1 MSAVLA
7 QLVRSGLVESTHSGH
22 LILISADGT
31 DLLTLGDV
39 DAEMYPRSAIKSLQA
54 AAMVRSGLT
63 LNDEQLALVCASH
76 GGTVRHQEVALEI
89 LQSVGLTESDLQNTP
104 DRPIDHEARIAWG
117 AKPATS
123 LAANCSGKHAG
134 MLATCVT
141 NGWDIRNY
149 LDIDHPLQIA
159 IAKEITELT
168 GQKINRVSTDGCGAP
183 LFSMSTR
190 SIAVA
195 ARNMR
200 INHDPIFTKL
210 INACLKH
217 PEMILAEGA
226 FDTRIMQAVPGLFVK
241 GGAESV
247 MLASLPDGRAIAW
260 KISDGSNRANGPLMK
275 AALAK
280 FDITI
285 EGEEVDVLGGGTL
298 VGSLRASF

>member
-22 LILISADGT
+22 LILISSDGT

-104 DRPIDHEARIAWG
+104 DRPLDHEARIAWG

-141 NGWDIRNY
+141 NGWDIKNY

-200 INHDPIFTKL
+200 INNDPIFTKL

-226 FDTRIMQAVPGLFVK
+226 FDTRIMRAVPELFVK

-260 KISDGSNRANGPLMK
+260 KISDGSNRVNGPLMK

-280 FDITI
+280 FSITI
-285 EGEEVDVLGGGTL
+285 EGENIDVLGGGTL
-298 VGSLRASF
+298 VGSLSASF

>member
-1 MSAVLA
+1 MSAILA
-7 QLVRSGLVESTHSGH
+7 QLVRSGLVESTHSGY
-22 LILISADGT
+22 LILLNPDGS

-54 AAMVRSGLT
+54 AAMVRLGLK

-76 GGTVRHQEVALEI
+76 GGTDRHQAVALEI
-89 LQSVGLTESDLQNTP
+89 LGSVGLSESDLQNTP
-104 DRPIDHEARIAWG
+104 DRPIDRKARIAWG
-117 AKPATS
+117 VKPATS

-141 NGWDIRNY
+141 NGWDTKSYRDQN
-149 LDIDHPLQIA
+149 HPLQIA

-168 GQKINRVSTDGCGAP
+168 GQPINRVSIDGCGAP
-183 LFSMSTR
+183 LFTMSTR

-195 ARNMR
+195 ARKMR
-200 INHDPIFTKL
+200 IDSDPVFAKVIA
-210 INACLKH
+210 ACLRH

-226 FDTRIMQAVPGLFVK
+226 FDTRLMRAVPGFFVK

-247 MLASLPDGRAIAW
+247 MLASLANGSSIAW

-280 FDITI
+280 FGIVID
-285 EGEEVDVLGGGTL
+285 GETVDVLGGGTV
-298 VGSLRASF
+298 VGSLSANF

>member
-7 QLVRSGLVESTHSGH
+7 QLVRSGVVESTHSGH
-22 LILISADGT
+22 LILINADGT

-54 AAMVRSGLT
+54 AAMVRSGLN

-104 DRPIDHEARIAWG
+104 DRPLDHEARIAWG

-141 NGWDIRNY
+141 NGWDIKNY

-226 FDTRIMQAVPGLFVK
+226 FDTRIMRAVPGLFVK

-280 FDITI
+280 FSITI
-285 EGEEVDVLGGGTL
+285 EGENIDVLGGGTL
-298 VGSLRASF
+298 VGSLSASF